1 MNVLIFASSYRSY
14 TALQNVYTELVRKGV
29 PTFFLYSMETDV
41 NHPMMNMGNFNYDT
55 NVDTDFSS
63 GHFMRSIGLNV
74 PFKPDVVLLARERW
88 QPEQSIILESKS
100 IGSKVYVVEVSSH
113 IINNIE
119 NRLEML
125 SRDSVMPQSLVDGYF
140 EHSEFARQRR
150 SDCLYP
156 EWINKSMVVG
166 NPRFDLLRDI
176 DEERCIKKYNIDK
189 NKKQIL
195 FWGIINTSRNKSFEF
210 LRNLYEKVKD
220 THQIFYK
227 PNPQEPS
234 NPVFSRQFNP
244 FVIPEIQVIYDD
256 IDTNTMSNLCD
267 IHMASIS
274 SVCQY
279 SFYFN
284 KKLCILNDVC
294 QIDLMTNDYSRYT
307 NESKEGVEDSAL
319 FWMSVFGVRSYE
331 EFSKMI
337 DLNLVSKFNET
348 NNLVNQI
355 AKNNVTMCDSNF
367 EFLNDMSEPNPSF
380 IKLFDEFN
388 DKSASQRIVNYLLT
402 LQANK

>member
-1 MNVLIFASSYRSY
+1 
-14 TALQNVYTELVRKGV
+14 
-29 PTFFLYSMETDV
+29 METDV

-234 NPVFSRQFNP
+234 NPVFSHQFNP

-337 DLNLVSKFNET
+337 DLNRVSKFNET

-388 DKSASQRIVNYLLT
+388 DKSSSQRIVNYLLT